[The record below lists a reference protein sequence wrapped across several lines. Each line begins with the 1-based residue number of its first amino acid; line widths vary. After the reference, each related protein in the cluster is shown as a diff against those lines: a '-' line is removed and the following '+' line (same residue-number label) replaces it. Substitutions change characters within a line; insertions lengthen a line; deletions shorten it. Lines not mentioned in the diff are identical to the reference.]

1 MVFLSCQAFDK
12 SLFDMASKRLRFLSL
27 ASRFLSSIEMFIS
40 FPRNCPPT
48 PTGIVS
54 RDSSGDKRHLHVSCL
69 TPRLGGSA
77 SRWILTDLH
86 RATNIVP
93 YQYRF
98 HSEPP
103 RLVPAIVRSTVSA
116 KSKTPKHFVGA
127 RPLAWAI
134 TQSAKED
141 LVTTQAPT
149 KHSGVSLALTVAT
162 PTAR

>member
-1 MVFLSCQAFDK
+1 MLP
-12 SLFDMASKRLRFLSL
+12 SKALR
-27 ASRFLSSIEMFIS
+27 I

-48 PTGIVS
+48 PTGELS

-69 TPRLGGSA
+69 TPRLEGSA

-86 RATNIVP
+86 RAKTP

-116 KSKTPKHFVGA
+116 KSKTPKHFAGA

-134 TQSAKED
+134 TQSVRKD
-141 LVTTQAPT
+141 FVTTQAPT
-149 KHSGVSLALTVAT
+149 KHSGVRPDTDGCHTDSEMIMSADRLCKPYWLSSRANGG
-162 PTAR
+162 

>member
-1 MVFLSCQAFDK
+1 LTFLSCQAFDR

-48 PTGIVS
+48 PTGVVS

-77 SRWILTDLH
+77 SRWILADLH

-93 YQYRF
+93 YQY
-98 HSEPP
+98 PV
-103 RLVPAIVRSTVSA
+103 LVSSREAHCLRGQHGRHQR
-116 KSKTPKHFVGA
+116 KTPEDLGGA
-127 RPLAWAI
+127 RPFGVG
-134 TQSAKED
+134 QSR
-141 LVTTQAPT
+141 
-149 KHSGVSLALTVAT
+149 SLLSKTL
-162 PTAR
+162 